1 MDEALVQQLITTLNN
16 QNIALQNIDN
26 YFRNQDRQSDSPAPR
41 YPTGSYSST
50 NITNASNLLGTVFTN
65 TSGQITQYSE
75 KFTDALA
82 GIMPGLGGFTAG
94 SKAAADAGL
103 RLTEASA
110 DAALALRQYGY
121 NTEGQ
126 ILQAEKQAAALNL
139 SLDEFVR
146 FIAQNST
153 TLALFDG
160 SVSDGVSEL
169 INLKNELRSPELEEY
184 YNRLRISGLT
194 LSDLNDE
201 IATFAAF
208 NRMGQL
214 QDDQARR
221 KYFADLVNLRE
232 AMVGLADITG
242 ISADEQKAGA
252 EKFLQSA
259 EFLQARIRYGENDPV
274 VQLASQLGA
283 MGHDTLAK
291 AMVTGMFDPN
301 DPATG
306 MYLSQMPG
314 LTKTAM
320 DAGAMMRAGRG
331 SEVDVGETL
340 RKMTLDI
347 EREGEALVNRFG
359 SVAHIA
365 KPFEGALTSM
375 MGNIGFQNTV
385 LSDTGQINK
394 AYDQVGQLGVSAESA
409 AMQIIGMKDNFADV
423 SQTARMGFAGI
434 ENTEIF
440 NNVLDVMGNV
450 AAGTDRLAGIGAALA
465 SGDVTVAQS
474 KIDLAIKELLAQDPE
489 GNKNE
494 IATLKLQQENLD
506 VLRQMDAGT
515 ISTETAINTLQ
526 ENLSALGLDAEEI
539 SKMNLSDLKATTLNV
554 NIESIAGS
562 SANLADAF
570 SPFQGDTS
578 SIGGVYD
585 EQLDFIDRFL
595 SNVNNLLFRRN
606 QTPSEDVNAAQNE
619 TRRRVKMQRN
629 REREEL
635 SSMMD
640 RIEFEPSTDTLTQLL
655 DSQNTTNSKLDNL
668 AQAITDGSNR
678 QADAT
683 RGAAQTVASEARTGS
698 LPNMFAR
705 TTGVQVN

>member
-1 MDEALVQQLITTLNN
+1 MDEQLIKQLINTLDAQNN
-16 QNIALQNIDN
+16 TLRNIDN
-26 YFRNQDRQSDSPAPR
+26 YFRDQDRQSDSPTPR

-50 NITNASNLLGTVFTN
+50 NLTNASNLLGTVFTN

-82 GIMPGLGGFTAG
+82 GVMPGLGGFTAG

-160 SVSDGVSEL
+160 SVSDGVTEL

-194 LSDLNDE
+194 LSDLNEE

-221 KYFADLVNLRE
+221 KYFADLVALRE

-242 ISADEQKAGA
+242 ISADEQQAGA
-252 EKFLQSA
+252 QKFLQSA

-274 VQLASQLGA
+274 IKIASQLGA

-306 MYLSQMPG
+306 MYLTQMPG

-331 SEVDVGETL
+331 SEVDLAETL
-340 RKMTLDI
+340 KTMTLQI

-365 KPFEGALTSM
+365 KPFEGALNSM
-375 MGNIGFQNTV
+375 MGNMAFQNTV
-385 LSDTGQINK
+385 LSDPSQIVE
-394 AYDQVGQLGVSAESA
+394 AYDRVGQLGVSAESA

-423 SQTARMGFAGI
+423 SQTIRMGFAGI

-440 NNVLDVMGNV
+440 DNILNVMGD
-450 AAGTDRLAGIGAALA
+450 AAAATDRLTGIGAAIA
-465 SGDVTVAQS
+465 SGDVTVALS
-474 KIDLAIKELLAQDPE
+474 ETDLAIKELLAQDPT
-489 GNKNE
+489 GNADTIE
-494 IATLKLQQENLD
+494 TLKLQQENLS
-506 VLRQMDAGT
+506 VLQQVSAGT
-515 ISTETAINTLQ
+515 ISTETAIKTLQ
-526 ENLSALGLDAEEI
+526 GNLSELGLDEKEI
-539 SKMNLSDLKATTLNV
+539 SEMNLSSLKATTLNV
-554 NIESIAGS
+554 NIEAIAGS
-562 SANLADAF
+562 SANLADVF
-570 SPFQGDTS
+570 RNPTEEDTP
-578 SIGGVYD
+578 SIGGGAYNR
-585 EQLDFIDRFL
+585 QPDFFDQF
-595 SNVNNLLFRRN
+595 VNFLFRRN
-606 QTPSEDVNAAQNE
+606 QTEEVNAAQNE
-619 TRRRVKMQRN
+619 TRRRVAMQRN
-629 REREEL
+629 REKQDL
-635 SSMMD
+635 ITSMFD
-640 RIEFEPSTDTLTQLL
+640 SAQIQPSTDTLTQLL

-668 AQAITDGSNR
+668 VQAITDGSIR

-683 RGAAQTVASEARTGS
+683 RGAAQTVASEARTGN